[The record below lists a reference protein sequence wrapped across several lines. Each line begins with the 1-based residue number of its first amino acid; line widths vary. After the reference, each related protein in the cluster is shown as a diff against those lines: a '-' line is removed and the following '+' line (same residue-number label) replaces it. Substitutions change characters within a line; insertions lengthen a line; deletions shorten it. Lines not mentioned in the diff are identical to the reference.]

1 MNMSM
6 IWMIFI
12 LVSVASYV
20 VQMVL
25 SSKMNNYANVH
36 IGVNGAQV
44 AKMMLDSNN
53 INNVNITCIS
63 GTLTDHYNPQSQTV
77 NLSQG
82 VYGGYNIA
90 AAAIAAHECGHVLQ
104 HATGYLPLKLRT
116 AVVPLVNI
124 ANKSVQFIILLGIL
138 VLQITPVML
147 WLGIALFAV
156 TTLFSFITLPIEI
169 NASQRALTWLNNANI
184 TDSTTSI
191 YAKDALRW
199 AAYTYVIGALG
210 SLASLLYY
218 INFTRRN

>member
-1 MNMSM
+1 
-6 IWMIFI
+6 MIFI

-25 SSKMNNYANVH
+25 SSKMNKYTNVH

>member
-1 MNMSM
+1 
-6 IWMIFI
+6 MIFI

-25 SSKMNNYANVH
+25 SSKMNKYANVH

>member
-1 MNMSM
+1 
-6 IWMIFI
+6 MIFI

-25 SSKMNNYANVH
+25 SSKMNKYANVH

-53 INNVNITCIS
+53 IHNVNITCIN

>member
-25 SSKMNNYANVH
+25 SSKMNKYANVH

>member
-25 SSKMNNYANVH
+25 SSKMNKYTNVH

>member
-25 SSKMNNYANVH
+25 SSKMNKYANVH

-53 INNVNITCIS
+53 INNVNITCIN